1 MLRYRAD
8 VRTLIWAAMM
18 PAAALTPYFEPTLAI
33 YVFPVCCYLALC
45 AGVIAH
51 NHNHRTTFRAT
62 WLNRAFGAFLSVFYG
77 YPTFAWVPTHNQN
90 HHRFVNKAGDATIT
104 WRHTNRHNFFIAASY
119 FFVSSYHQS
128 APIKEYIRKA
138 RERNP
143 ALYRD
148 IVGQYALWAG
158 SHVALLLSAIA
169 LHGGKQGVLLWALC
183 FGLPAL
189 FSLWTIIFFNYIQH
203 VHTDPWSEH
212 DHSRNFVGG
221 LMNFLLFNN
230 GFHTVH
236 HGQPAAH
243 WSTLPALHA
252 HIADQVHPSLQSS
265 NFAWWLAKSYVLAPL
280 IPSMGTRQI
289 GRAPFD
295 VDASGIVDLRA
306 GTVDALEPGA
316 NVARG

>member
-18 PAAALTPYFEPTLAI
+18 PTAALIPYFYPSLVL
-33 YVFPVCCYLALC
+33 YFVPFCCYFALC

-51 NHNHRTTFRAT
+51 NHNHRTTFRSR
-62 WLNRAFGAFLSVFYG
+62 WLNRVFGGFLSVFYG

-90 HHRFVNKAGDATIT
+90 HHRFVNKPGDATIT
-104 WRHTNRHNFFIAASY
+104 WRHTNRHNFFVAATY

-143 ALYRD
+143 ALYRE
-148 IVGQYALWAG
+148 IVLQYVAWAG
-158 SHVALLLSAIA
+158 AHVGLMGLAIV
-169 LHGGKQGVLLWALC
+169 LHGSSGVILWVLC

-203 VHTDPWSEH
+203 VHTDPWSDH
-212 DHSRNFVGG
+212 DHSRSFVGG
-221 LMNFLLFNN
+221 VMNFLLFNN

-236 HGQPAAH
+236 HENPAAH
-243 WSTLPALHA
+243 WSKLPDLHARIADKVHPAL
-252 HIADQVHPSLQSS
+252 QNS
-265 NFAWWLAKSYVLAPL
+265 NFALWLLKTYGLAPF
-280 IPSMGTRQI
+280 IPSLGTHQI

-295 VDASGIVDLRA
+295 IEGAGQVDTAAAPVEALDA
-306 GTVDALEPGA
+306 GM

>member
-1 MLRYRAD
+1 
-8 VRTLIWAAMM
+8 LIWSGLM
-18 PAAALTPYFEPTLAI
+18 PAAALTPYFEPSLV
-33 YVFPVCCYLALC
+33 YYLFPISCYLALC

-51 NHNHRTTFRAT
+51 NHNHRTTFRAS
-62 WLNRAFGAFLSVFYG
+62 WLNRAFGGFLSVFYG

-104 WRHTNRHNFFIAASY
+104 WRHTNRHNFFVAASY
-119 FFVSSYHQS
+119 FFVSSYYQS

-143 ALYRD
+143 SLYRE
-148 IVGQYALWAG
+148 IVLQYAGWAG
-158 SHVALLLSAIA
+158 AHVGLILFAVW
-169 LHGGKQGVLLWALC
+169 LHGVKEGLWLWALC

-203 VHTDPWSEH
+203 VHTDPWSDH
-212 DHSRNFVGG
+212 DHSRSFVGG

-236 HGQPAAH
+236 HEQPAAH
-243 WSTLPALHA
+243 WSVLPELHA
-252 HIADQVHPSLQSS
+252 KIAPSVHPSLQVS
-265 NFAWWLAKSYVLAPL
+265 NFAWWLAKTYLLAPL
-280 IPSMGTRQI
+280 VPSMGTRQI

-295 VDASGIVDLRA
+295 IEGTGAVDLRA
-306 GTVDALEPGA
+306 GAVEALEAGA
-316 NVARG
+316 NVARS